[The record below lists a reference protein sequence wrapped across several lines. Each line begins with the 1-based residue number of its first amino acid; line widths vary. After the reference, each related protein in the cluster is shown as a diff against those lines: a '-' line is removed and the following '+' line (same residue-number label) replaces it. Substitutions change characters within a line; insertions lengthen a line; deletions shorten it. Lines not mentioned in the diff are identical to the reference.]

1 MDAEGAGVYDAGT
14 AEVRMSYVLD
24 NAWEQA
30 QRRLSL
36 LHAVHDPMT
45 FARLEQTGVGP
56 GWRVFVPGAGAGSVA
71 RWLAAR
77 VTPGGHVLATDIDPR
92 FLETDAP
99 AGLEIR
105 RHDIVRDPL
114 PDERFDLIAVRLLL
128 IHLPEREDV
137 LARLISL
144 LAPGG
149 RIVLEE
155 YDLSFA
161 TLSPDADWAASAVA
175 AIPMLRAAGPDY
187 DWARRLPPL
196 LDRLGLED
204 VGGEVDLPFFRGG
217 STTAEFHRLTGEQAR
232 DALASAAADHPELAR
247 ALETLERAQQAL
259 TEPDRWFLPPGMV
272 AAWGR
277 KPS

>member
-1 MDAEGAGVYDAGT
+1 
-14 AEVRMSYVLD
+14 MSYVLD

-45 FARLEQTGVGP
+45 FARLERIGVGP
-56 GWRVFVPGAGAGSVA
+56 GWRAFVPGAGAGSIA
-71 RWLAAR
+71 RWLAAL
-77 VTPGGHVLATDIDPR
+77 VAPGGRVLATDIDPR
-92 FLETDAP
+92 FLETDQQE
-99 AGLEIR
+99 GLEVR

-114 PDERFDLIAVRLLL
+114 PDERFDLVAVRLLL
-128 IHLPEREDV
+128 IHLPEREEV
-137 LARLISL
+137 LARLVSV

-149 RIVLEE
+149 RILVEE

-161 TLSPDADWAASAVA
+161 TLSPDADWAASAAV

-232 DALASAAADHPELAR
+232 QALAPAAVEHPELGPT
-247 ALETLERAQQAL
+247 LETLDRAQQAL
-259 TEPDRWFLPPGMV
+259 TEPGRWFLPPGMV

-277 KPS
+277 KPA